1 MKKQKE
7 KAKAAA
13 FNLSTGEAAPVVV
26 DVIKDIIGGTGGDV
40 FVAGEII
47 SHVDESKV
55 LVNPKDAFLIETS
68 EDLSMSVQVNEE
80 EVEIGSEKS
89 ESYLVSTK
97 KAKLSENIYSDLFS
111 QPSSLLNYPHKVPAA

>member
-97 KAKLSENIYSDLFS
+97 KAKLSENI
-111 QPSSLLNYPHKVPAA
+111 